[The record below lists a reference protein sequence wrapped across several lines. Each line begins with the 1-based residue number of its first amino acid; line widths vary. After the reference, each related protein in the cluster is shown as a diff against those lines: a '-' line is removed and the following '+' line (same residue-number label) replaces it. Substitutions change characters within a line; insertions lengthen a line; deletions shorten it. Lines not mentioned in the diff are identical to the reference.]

1 MFWKIYWIFILSI
14 SFVLSVLTPFLLI
27 NETNTSKIFAILFQ
41 EFLYLNLLY
50 LSFRKLKPKLI
61 EITPEFTQ
69 KFKKSKKSK

>member
-27 NETNTSKIFAILFQ
+27 SETNTSKIFAILFQ

-61 EITPEFTQ
+61 EITPDYL
-69 KFKKSKKSK
+69 KNFKKSKKSK